1 MPSPFRN
8 ESIHQPDYQ
17 TKTPDH
23 YLNSID
29 PILWESFTPEQ
40 IAAVRALLESAIPQ
54 PSPKLVDL
62 RFTVDL
68 ILSRFYVVLFVG
80 KDRRRQRRSYLPDR
94 FAKVGN
100 AIAAIVL
107 LIGLNLSVSL
117 FIFLLLYLIKSAVG
131 IDLFPD
137 SHLADQ
143 LHKF

>member
-8 ESIHQPDYQ
+8 ESINQPNYQ
-17 TKTPDH
+17 TKTADY

-29 PILWESFTPEQ
+29 PDLRESFTPEQ
-40 IAAVRALLESAIPQ
+40 ITAVRTLLESAIPQ

-100 AIAAIVL
+100 AIAAVIL

-117 FIFLLLYLIKSAVG
+117 FIFLLLYLIKSAIG
-131 IDLFPD
+131 IDLFQG
-137 SHLADQ
+137 SHLSDQ
-143 LHKF
+143 LQKF